1 MDVAITVSGGPDAHG
16 EIRSLFRWLQSEED
30 LPNPTFTPAAL
41 GPEDMGAV
49 SDVLVV
55 ALGSGGAGAVLANSL
70 SVWVRQ
76 RSSDLKLT
84 VSGKNGTVHLD
95 GERIKDPVAVI
106 QALREA
112 TGE

>member
-1 MDVAITVSGGPDAHG
+1 MDVAISVSGGPDADA
-16 EIRSLFRWLQSEED
+16 EIRSLYRWLQREED
-30 LPNPTFTPAAL
+30 LPNPTFMPAAP

-49 SDVLVV
+49 SDVLMV

-84 VSGKNGTVHLD
+84 VRGKNGTIRLD

-106 QALREA
+106 GALREA
-112 TGE
+112 TGD